1 MTTRTIAAALGLAAL
16 AMTSGTA
23 LAQTAAPNQPATPN
37 APAET
42 PTTRVPPHHVST
54 GHHIPAHKPLPVRG
68 QSKESAVDDLNAQS
82 LSAAQAG
89 KDFTPAPPPA
99 TAPAKKM

>member
-16 AMTSGTA
+16 ALTSGTA
-23 LAQTAAPNQPATPN
+23 LAQTAAPAATP
-37 APAET
+37 AAK
-42 PTTRVPPHHVST
+42 
-54 GHHIPAHKPLPVRG
+54 PAHHPMS
-68 QSKESAVDDLNAQS
+68 SKESTVDELNAQS
-82 LSAAQAG
+82 LAAAQAG